1 MSMSFL
7 KEILHCEECVWQALV
22 DGDQAADAAALHD
35 DFLGVYSS
43 GFAAKDDHVNQLAQ
57 GPTITSYQ
65 LLDARTM
72 PLGEGHVLL
81 SYKATFTRASRDN
94 PENMY
99 VSSIWKHTP
108 QGWVNVFSQ
117 DTPADPL

>member
-1 MSMSFL
+1 MNISVD
-7 KEILHCEECVWQALV
+7 EILECEHKVWNALV
-22 DGDQAADAAALHD
+22 DGNQQADAAALHH

-43 GFAAKDDHVNQLAQ
+43 GFAAKDDHVDQLAQ
-57 GPTITSYQ
+57 GPTIKSYQ

-81 SYKATFTRASRDN
+81 SYKATFTRASRDD
-94 PENMY
+94 PEDMY
-99 VSSIWKHTP
+99 VSSIWKHTR